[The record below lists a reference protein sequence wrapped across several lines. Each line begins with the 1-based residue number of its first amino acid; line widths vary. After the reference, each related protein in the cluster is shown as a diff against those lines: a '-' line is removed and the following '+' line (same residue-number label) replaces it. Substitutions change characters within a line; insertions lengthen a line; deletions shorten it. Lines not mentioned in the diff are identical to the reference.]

1 MLIELSIT
9 TSVMQLREAIVIP
22 FRMFLLFFMQCLFI
36 GKMLC
41 KDFEIHMLNL
51 CSEIRIHIH
60 IIYLKAEERKVLL
73 TRINGWDELHM
84 NSTLV
89 F

>member
-1 MLIELSIT
+1 VLIELSIT

-36 GKMLC
+36 GKMLWL
-41 KDFEIHMLNL
+41 DFEIHMLNL
-51 CSEIRIHIH
+51 CSEIGIHIH
-60 IIYLKAEERKVLL
+60 IIYFQAEEREEIPPHE
-73 TRINGWDELHM
+73 RWDELHM

>member
-22 FRMFLLFFMQCLFI
+22 FLLFFMQCLFI
-36 GKMLC
+36 GKMLWL
-41 KDFEIHMLNL
+41 DFEIHMLNL
-51 CSEIRIHIH
+51 CSEIGIHIH
-60 IIYLKAEERKVLL
+60 IIYFKAEEREEIPPHE
-73 TRINGWDELHM
+73 RWDELHM